1 MNDLNG
7 LAISTGSEAARAA
20 FDRTLRSYTG
30 NRVDISD
37 HLGAALAADPGFA
50 LGHCVK
56 GYLMML
62 MYNAA
67 VAPKVKQAHATAG
80 GLAANPR
87 EKLHIEALGAW
98 SEGRPARSAA
108 AYSPHSSS
116 PNARH
121 ESTIG

>member
-1 MNDLNG
+1 MSQLSDLNG
-7 LAISTGSEAARAA
+7 LAISTGSEGARAA

-37 HLGAALAADPGFA
+37 HLGAALAADPQFA

-67 VAPKVKQAHATAG
+67 VAPKVRQAHACLLYTSDAADDSLRVDLG
-80 GLAANPR
+80 GR
-87 EKLHIEALGAW
+87 RIIKKKIF
-98 SEGRPARSAA
+98 
-108 AYSPHSSS
+108 
-116 PNARH
+116 
-121 ESTIG
+121 